1 MRGDKLTVT
10 VHELG
15 AGQRTA
21 PYHFEYGNE
30 EWAIVLEGRPTL
42 RDPDGERQLEPG
54 DLVGFRRGP
63 EGAHELRNAQ
73 DAPAR
78 VLIVCSTVQPSVT
91 VYPDDGT
98 LEVTPPGKLFAE
110 ADALPTPARPRPAQ
124 LH

>member
-15 AGQRTA
+15 AGERAA

-42 RDPDGERQLEPG
+42 RDPDGERLLDPG
-54 DLVGFRRGP
+54 DVVCFPRGAA
-63 EGAHELRNAQ
+63 GAHELRNPGTA
-73 DAPAR
+73 AAR
-78 VLIVCSTVQPSVT
+78 VLIVTTMVKPAVT
-91 VYPDDGT
+91 VYPDDDT

-110 ADALPTPARPRPAQ
+110 ADALTG
-124 LH
+124 LDGV